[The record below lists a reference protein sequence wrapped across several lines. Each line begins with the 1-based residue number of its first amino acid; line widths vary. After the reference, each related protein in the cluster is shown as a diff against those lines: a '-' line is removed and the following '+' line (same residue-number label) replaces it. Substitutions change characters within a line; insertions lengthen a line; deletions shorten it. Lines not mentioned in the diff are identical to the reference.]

1 LTNFILK
8 VNPLGIFIYS
18 FMKRNLLIF
27 AAVILICF
35 PVFSA
40 NYLVTTTA
48 DAGAGSLRAAMT
60 SANSGAGINN
70 ITFDIPVSDPGYN
83 SGTGIWTINLLS
95 ALPYIANLSGGSVY
109 IDASTQGLKSNYD
122 SPKVYLNGQGTIQYG
137 FIMGT
142 SGNTIKGFIIGNFSV
157 AGVGIDGTYGA
168 SNNSVINC
176 RVGVDHTGNAAVPN
190 NYGIGVQNGAT
201 NTKVT
206 DCIISGNNSAGIAL
220 NNCSTVTITGCRI
233 GTNAS
238 ATDSLPNLQGI
249 AINNSYG
256 NTIGGNVEY
265 STRNIISG
273 NTDGGVVINGT
284 GSHDNILYGNFI
296 GTDINGTSRIENGNG
311 VVVMNSANNTIG
323 GHTAFER
330 NIISGNFEAGVIL
343 NGSGADHNLVKGNYI
358 GTDSSGTQI
367 LYNHA
372 GIIIKSNSKSNI
384 IGGSSCSNEKNII
397 SGNSEIGIYIEASD
411 SNIMLG
417 NYIGPDVTGVN
428 MLKLG
433 DTLFQANGV
442 EFNTVSKANIL
453 GGHNSTERNII
464 SGNRVYGVVYYGQA
478 HNNTTINNFIGV
490 DVSGVK
496 KMPNATGICVDGGS
510 NHSKI
515 YNNVISGNISY
526 GIFIVTTGTYYNEVK
541 GNLMGT
547 DVNGMD
553 TVANDIA
560 ILLGG
565 GAKYNIIGG
574 YGPNDK
580 NIISGNRY
588 EGIEIA
594 DIGTDHNQIIGNFI
608 GTNLLCNAALPN
620 LIGVGVSTNPHNNI
634 FDSNVV
640 SGNKRFGFILYE
652 HSDSNILIN
661 NRIGVA
667 DDGVTA
673 LRNNISGVVIMQSS
687 KGNIVGMEGKGNI
700 IANADSSG
708 VVVGDND
715 SKYNTISCNS
725 IYNNSLPGIVLL
737 TNFAN
742 DGIFTPVI
750 TTAGYYAPT
759 QKTTVIGQ
767 ISSTISQYIRIE
779 VFKAERNTGGYY
791 EGKKYIGFTYTNLSG
806 DFCFITDSLVIGD
819 SIVATATDEKGN
831 SSMFSSAYRVEQGNG
846 ISETNE
852 DKFIIYPNP
861 ARNTIKIFGSEII
874 KLEMINVKGE
884 IVISQGTSIHASAV
898 KTLDISS
905 LAAGVYFLRIQTNE
919 SMLTKKV
926 VVE

>member
-1 LTNFILK
+1 
-8 VNPLGIFIYS
+8 
-18 FMKRNLLIF
+18 MKR
-27 AAVILICF
+27 ILITLVFVCF
-35 PVFSA
+35 IAVFSFSA
-40 NYLVTTTA
+40 NYLVTNTA

-60 SANSGAGINN
+60 SANSGAGVNN
-70 ITFDIPVSDPGYN
+70 ISFDIPESDPGYN
-83 SGTGIWTINLLS
+83 SATGIWTITLAT
-95 ALPYIANLSGGSVY
+95 ALPYIANLSGGSVN
-109 IDASTQGLKSNYD
+109 IDATMQGNKSALF
-122 SPKVYLNGQGTIQYG
+122 SPKVYLNGHGAIQYG

-142 SGNTIKGFIIGNFSV
+142 SGNTIKGFIIGNFTL
-157 AGVGIDGTYGA
+157 AGIGIDGTYSA
-168 SNNSVINC
+168 SNNSLADCYI
-176 RVGVDHTGNAAVPN
+176 GVNHTGNISIPN
-190 NYGIGVQNGAT
+190 FYGIGIQNGAT
-201 NTKVT
+201 NTRIVG
-206 DCIISGNNSAGIAL
+206 CIISGNNNAGIAL
-220 NNCSTVTITGCRI
+220 NNCSSVTVEGCRI

-256 NTIGGNVEY
+256 NTIGGNVAY
-265 STRNIISG
+265 SSRNIISG

-284 GSHDNILYGNFI
+284 GSYNNTLFGNFI
-296 GTDINGTSRIENGNG
+296 GTDITGSTRIDNGNG
-311 VVVMNSANNTIG
+311 VVIMNSGNNTIG

-343 NGSGADHNLVKGNYI
+343 NGSGADNNMIKGNYI
-358 GTDSSGTQI
+358 GTDSTGTQI

-384 IGGSSCSNEKNII
+384 IGGSACSNEKNII

-417 NYIGPDVTGVN
+417 NYIGPDVTGLN

-433 DTLFQANGV
+433 DSLFQANGV
-442 EFNTVSKANIL
+442 EFNTVSKGNIL

-464 SGNRVYGVVYYGQA
+464 SGNRVYGVIYYGQA
-478 HNNTTINNFIGV
+478 HDNTTINNFIGV

-510 NHSKI
+510 NYNKM

-547 DVNGMD
+547 DANGMD

-574 YGPNDK
+574 YGVTDK

-594 DIGTDHNQIIGNFI
+594 DIGTDHNQIIGNYI
-608 GTNLLCNAALPN
+608 GTNILSDASLPN
-620 LIGVGVSTNPHNNI
+620 HIGVGVATNPHNNI

-640 SGNKRFGFILYE
+640 SGNKRFGFLFYE
-652 HSDSNILIN
+652 HADSNILIN

-667 DDGVTA
+667 DDGITS

-687 KGNIVGMEGKGNI
+687 KSNIVGMDGKGNI

-708 VVVGDND
+708 VVIGDND
-715 SKYNTISCNS
+715 SKFNTISSNS
-725 IYNNSLPGIVLL
+725 IYNNNMPGIVLL
-737 TNFAN
+737 TNGAN

-759 QKTTVIGQ
+759 QKTTILGQ
-767 ISSTISQYIRIE
+767 IASTVPQIIRIE

-791 EGKKYIGFTYTNLSG
+791 EGKKYLGFSQTGLDG
-806 DFCFITDSLVIGD
+806 MFCVIVDSLVIGD

-831 SSMFSSAYRVEQGNG
+831 SSMFSSAYRVDQGNG
-846 ISETNE
+846 ISEINE
-852 DKFIIYPNP
+852 DDFILYPNP
-861 ARNTIKIFGSEII
+861 AKNMINIAGKEIK
-874 KLEMINVKGE
+874 KLEIINVKGE
-884 IVISQGTSIHASAV
+884 VVLSEN
-898 KTLDISS
+898 KSS
-905 LAAGVYFLRIQTNE
+905 LSPALISLDVSHLADGIYFIRILTNE
-919 SMLTKKV
+919 TIMTQKV
-926 VVE
+926 VIE